1 MKDRLIE
8 LVIVQ
13 VKKDIKD
20 NNTEALQELLSSLDN
35 ENLVAYLPE

>member
-1 MKDRLIE
+1 MEANIIE

-20 NNTEALQELLSSLDN
+20 NNTEALQELLSSLDTVD
-35 ENLVAYLPE
+35 LVAYLPE

>member
-20 NNTEALQELLSSLDN
+20 NNTEALQELLSSLAN
-35 ENLVAYLPE
+35 ENLVDYLPE

>member
-20 NNTEALQELLSSLDN
+20 NNTEALQELLSSLDTVD
-35 ENLVAYLPE
+35 LVAYLPE